1 MQIKKAFLL
10 LGVVAIGSLSIAT
23 PAAAQVAAPS
33 KKVESPTPVETVV
46 PSQPFQAQL
55 NTFGGS
61 AGPTFSVGPAQG
73 TLAVTSLIL
82 TNLNNVVER
91 VQIFQQSNADACG
104 IGAQIGGAGSIHMD
118 LLLQPSQTLS
128 LPFPSPLVFS
138 PVNGRSCIGISGG
151 QVAGIVIVQVTGFVN

>member
-1 MQIKKAFLL
+1 MQIKKRFLFL
-10 LGVVAIGSLSIAT
+10 AVVAVGSLSIAN
-23 PAAAQVAAPS
+23 PAAAQS
-33 KKVESPTPVETVV
+33 KKVESPTPVEAVA

-82 TNLNNVVER
+82 TNLNSVVER

-104 IGAQIGGAGSIHMD
+104 I
-118 LLLQPSQTLS
+118 
-128 LPFPSPLVFS
+128 
-138 PVNGRSCIGISGG
+138 
-151 QVAGIVIVQVTGFVN
+151 

>member
-1 MQIKKAFLL
+1 MQISTRFIL

-23 PAAAQVAAPS
+23 PAAAQN
-33 KKVESPTPVETVV
+33 KKVELPTPVETVA
-46 PSQPFQAQL
+46 PSKPFQAQL
-55 NTFGGS
+55 NTFGGN
-61 AGPTFSVGPAQG
+61 AGPTFSVGTTQG

-91 VQIFQQSNADACG
+91 VQIFQPSNGDACG
-104 IGAQIGGAGSIHMD
+104 IGAQIGGPGTIHMD

-128 LPFPSPLVFS
+128 LPFPSPLVFT
-138 PVNGRSCIGISGG
+138 PINGHACIGIAGG